1 MISDYSKK
9 EEATVND
16 SASLSVTTGEGH
28 DGTHHHHGA
37 ATGAR
42 IRLKTDLAI
51 IPLAALIFLF
61 CFIDR
66 SNIGNARLAG
76 LEADLGLKG
85 YDFNS
90 VNSFFYVSYIIFE
103 IPSSVLCKV
112 VGPGWYLPGLTVLF
126 GLLTVASAYVNN
138 YSQLA
143 ACRFLLGI
151 AEAGVMPG
159 LSYYLSRFYRHS
171 ELTFRLSLYIVMAP
185 LAGAFGGLL
194 ASAILKLPGFG
205 VRIPAGSWRAILAL
219 EGIVTVVVG
228 LLALAFLTD
237 RPETAR
243 FLTPEEREVA
253 INRLKDERTG
263 NTVVLDK
270 ISKKKMLKGAIN
282 PVTATTSIC
291 FMFCTFSIQGLALF
305 APTIVRSIYPN
316 TSVTRQQLLTVP
328 PYAFGAGCLLIMCF
342 ASWKLNRRQIFMIA
356 CAPPMMIGYLIFLCT
371 NHTHVN
377 VRYGA
382 IFLMASTAFILGPL
396 CHAQASANVSS
407 DTARNMAIAI
417 CMFFGNIASL
427 VSTWSFL
434 PNDAP
439 NYPIGCGLNFATS
452 TLILFVAVFAWF
464 WMRRDN
470 EKRDQKDT
478 DAESASLA
486 PEEAEQL
493 EWKHPAFR
501 WRL

>member
-37 ATGAR
+37 ATGGTPSSTYDPKLEAR

-90 VNSFFYVSYIIFE
+90 VNSFFYVSYIVFE

-291 FMFCTFSIQGLALF
+291 FMFCTLSIQGLALF

-316 TSVTRQQLLTVP
+316 VRLPDQVLPSSFMLTTPPTDERHSPAAPHRAPLRLRRRLPPHHVLRQLEAQPPTDLHDRLRPSHDDWLPHLPLHQPHTRQRPLRRHLPHGQHRLYSRAPLPCPGQRERQLRHGSQYGHRHLHVFWQHRQP
-328 PYAFGAGCLLIMCF
+328 RVDLVLPAQ
-342 ASWKLNRRQIFMIA
+342 RRSQL
-356 CAPPMMIGYLIFLCT
+356 PHRLRPQ
-371 NHTHVN
+371 
-377 VRYGA
+377 
-382 IFLMASTAFILGPL
+382 L
-396 CHAQASANVSS
+396 CHVDADLICCGVCLVLDAS
-407 DTARNMAIAI
+407 
-417 CMFFGNIASL
+417 G
-427 VSTWSFL
+427 
-434 PNDAP
+434 
-439 NYPIGCGLNFATS
+439 
-452 TLILFVAVFAWF
+452 
-464 WMRRDN
+464 
-470 EKRDQKDT
+470 
-478 DAESASLA
+478 
-486 PEEAEQL
+486 
-493 EWKHPAFR
+493 
-501 WRL
+501 

>member
-1 MISDYSKK
+1 MSAKMDNSTKESTIEVVSHGSAIS
-9 EEATVND
+9 T
-16 SASLSVTTGEGH
+16 
-28 DGTHHHHGA
+28 DGGDHKVES
-37 ATGAR
+37 R
-42 IRLKTDLAI
+42 IRLKTDLCV
-51 IPLAALIFLF
+51 IPLAALIFMF

-76 LEADLGLKG
+76 LERDLGLVG

-90 VNSFFYVSYIIFE
+90 VNTVFYVSYIVFE
-103 IPSSVLCKV
+103 IPSNVLCKI

-126 GLLTVASAYVNN
+126 GLFTVASAYVNN

-151 AEAGVMPG
+151 AESGIMPG
-159 LSYYLSRFYRHS
+159 LSYYLSRFYTHS
-171 ELTFRLSLYIVMAP
+171 ELTFRLSLYIVMGP

-194 ASAILKLPGFG
+194 ASAILRLQGFG
-205 VRIPAGSWRAILAL
+205 ARIPAGSWRAIFAV
-219 EGIVTVVVG
+219 EGILTVAVG
-228 LLALAFLTD
+228 LLSLVLLTD

-243 FLTPEEREVA
+243 FLSPEEREIA
-253 INRLKDERTG
+253 ANRLKEERIGT
-263 NTVVLDK
+263 TVILDK
-270 ISKKKMLKGAIN
+270 ISKTKMIKGAIN

-291 FMFCTFSIQGLALF
+291 FMFCSLSIQGLALF
-305 APTIVRSIYPN
+305 APTIVRSIYPDA
-316 TSVTRQQLLTVP
+316 SVTRQQLLTVP
-328 PYAFGAGCLLIMCF
+328 PYAFGAVCLLSMCF
-342 ASWKLNRRQIFMIA
+342 ASWKLNRRQVFMVS

-371 NHTHVN
+371 DHTQTTA
-377 VRYGA
+377 RYA
-382 IFLMASTAFILGPL
+382 AVFLMASTSFILGPL

-407 DTARNMAIAI
+407 DTARNMSIAI
-417 CMFFGNIASL
+417 CMFFGNVGSL

-452 TLILFVAVFAWF
+452 TLIMITAAGAWV

-470 EKRDQKDT
+470 SRRDQKNA
-478 DAESASLA
+478 DAELASLNSK
-486 PEEAEQL
+486 EAEQL
-493 EWKHPAFR
+493 EWKHPSFR